1 MKSQLAEQEKIILEK
16 TKAAT
21 ELIKIVGKEQ
31 DKVAKEKIKGTLAC
45 FPLSLCFLFRIIY
58 TAITS
63 TCTISTFCIYF

>member
-31 DKVAKEKIKGTLAC
+31 DKVAKEKIKGTLEC
-45 FPLSLCFLFRIIY
+45 FPLSQ
-58 TAITS
+58 
-63 TCTISTFCIYF
+63 